1 MLGDRIQRVMMGTF
15 LMVILYLVNTQEV
28 MIASYILAFMIT
40 LIFTWALFDFCPS
53 LWALKRYCKKCA
65 E

>member
-15 LMVILYLVNTQEV
+15 LIVILYLVNTQETV
-28 MIASYILAFMIT
+28 IASYLLGFMIT
-40 LIFTWALFDFCPS
+40 LIFVWAIFDFCPS
-53 LWALKRYCKKCA
+53 LWALKKYCKKCA